1 MRIFKPKEFLK
12 NLNLGTTSDILDLLK
27 RMKNSKKGGGGI
39 VKRSLLSLLTV
50 SMLMKKLVGKTTAGE
65 FHI

>member
-27 RMKNSKKGGGGI
+27 RMKNSKKGGGI